1 LKKHFF
7 GGIIYTV
14 SSKTSSLK
22 TKLRRINMKK
32 SGRTTLFLCRGA
44 LVAAIYVVLT
54 WLVHTVG
61 LDSGPVQVRISEMLC
76 VLPFFM
82 PEAVAGITVGCLIA
96 NLSVSASIWDIIFGT
111 LATLVGALGTR
122 AFLRCKGWVRYLCVL
137 PTIISNTVIIPLVLR
152 YAYGEPQLLYVLAMG
167 VFFGEA
173 ISAGVLGVIF
183 MRILEKRKI
192 FSSERK
198 RRSV

>member
-1 LKKHFF
+1 
-7 GGIIYTV
+7 
-14 SSKTSSLK
+14 
-22 TKLRRINMKK
+22 
-32 SGRTTLFLCRGA
+32 
-44 LVAAIYVVLT
+44 
-54 WLVHTVG
+54 
-61 LDSGPVQVRISEMLC
+61 
-76 VLPFFM
+76 
-82 PEAVAGITVGCLIA
+82 
-96 NLSVSASIWDIIFGT
+96 
-111 LATLVGALGTR
+111 
-122 AFLRCKGWVRYLCVL
+122 
-137 PTIISNTVIIPLVLR
+137 VIIPLVLR